1 MLLALIYQLNIEYD
15 SKSVNNFWQYHCH
28 IFEDTL
34 KKDGR
39 KLRSESTSDHILNTA
54 IKIARKGN
62 IDNMSFN
69 SIAKEANIGTRTIFR
84 HFKDQE
90 TLQESLD
97 QKLGEEFSSSFSE
110 INKADNLERR
120 IENVSSTLIK
130 LYVKNQNILRWNLRN
145 IWRDKNLRQNMFSWN
160 QILRNFVYSILPEI
174 KEKKKS
180 EREIIFECMSFLF
193 FLRLNVV
200 QNLNHEQIKEIF
212 ILNTTQYLS

>member
-1 MLLALIYQLNIEYD
+1 MN
-15 SKSVNNFWQYHCH
+15 K
-28 IFEDTL
+28 L

-39 KLRSESTSDHILNTA
+39 KLRSESTADHILNTA

-62 IDNMSFN
+62 IDSMSFN
-69 SIAKEANIGTRTIFR
+69 SIAKEADIGTRTIFR

-90 TLQESLD
+90 SLQDSLD
-97 QKLGEEFSSSFSE
+97 QKLGEEFTSYFSK
-110 INKADNLERR
+110 INKEDNLETR
-120 IENVSSTLIK
+120 IENLSSTLIQF
-130 LYVKNQNILRWNLRN
+130 YVKNQNIIRWTLRN

-200 QNLNHEQIKEIF
+200 QGLNHQEIKEIF
-212 ILNTTQYLS
+212 ILNTSKYLS

>member
-1 MLLALIYQLNIEYD
+1 MN
-15 SKSVNNFWQYHCH
+15 K
-28 IFEDTL
+28 L

-62 IDNMSFN
+62 IDSMSFN
-69 SIAKEANIGTRTIFR
+69 SIAKEADIGTRTIFR

-90 TLQESLD
+90 SLQDSLD
-97 QKLGEEFSSSFSE
+97 QKLGEEFTSYFSK
-110 INKADNLERR
+110 INKEDNLETR
-120 IENVSSTLIK
+120 IENVSSTLIQF
-130 LYVKNQNILRWNLRN
+130 YVKNQNIIRWTLRN
-145 IWRDKNLRQNMFSWN
+145 VWRDKNLRQNMFSWN

-174 KEKKKS
+174 QEKKKS

-200 QNLNHEQIKEIF
+200 QGLNQEQIKEIF
-212 ILNTTQYLS
+212 ILNTKKYLS

>member
-1 MLLALIYQLNIEYD
+1 
-15 SKSVNNFWQYHCH
+15 VNK
-28 IFEDTL
+28 IL

-39 KLRSESTSDHILNTA
+39 KLRSESTADHILNTA
-54 IKIARKGN
+54 IKIARKGD
-62 IDNMSFN
+62 IDSMSFN
-69 SIAKEANIGTRTIFR
+69 SIANEANIGTRTIFR

-90 TLQESLD
+90 SLQDSLD
-97 QKLGEEFSSSFSE
+97 QKLGEEFISYFSK
-110 INKADNLERR
+110 INKEDNLEKR

-130 LYVKNQNILRWNLRN
+130 FFVKNQNIIRWTLRN

-174 KEKKKS
+174 KEKRKS

-200 QNLNHEQIKEIF
+200 QGLNQEQINEIFNLNTKK
-212 ILNTTQYLS
+212 YLSKS

>member
-1 MLLALIYQLNIEYD
+1 MN
-15 SKSVNNFWQYHCH
+15 K
-28 IFEDTL
+28 L

-39 KLRSESTSDHILNTA
+39 KLRSESTADHILNTA
-54 IKIARKGN
+54 IKIARKGD
-62 IDNMSFN
+62 IDSMSFN

-90 TLQESLD
+90 SLQDSLD
-97 QKLGEEFSSSFSE
+97 QKLGEEFTSYFSR
-110 INKADNLERR
+110 INKEDNLERR
-120 IENVSSTLIK
+120 IENVSSTLIQFF
-130 LYVKNQNILRWNLRN
+130 VKNQNIIRWTLRN

-174 KEKKKS
+174 QEKKKS

-200 QNLNHEQIKEIF
+200 QGLNDQEIKEIF
-212 ILNTTQYLS
+212 ILNTSKYLS

>member
-1 MLLALIYQLNIEYD
+1 MAVIVSITVD
-15 SKSVNNFWQYHCH
+15 SAAVIFFVNK
-28 IFEDTL
+28 L

-90 TLQESLD
+90 SLQESLD
-97 QKLGEEFSSSFSE
+97 QKLGEEFTSYFSL
-110 INKADNLERR
+110 INKEDKLETR

-130 LYVKNQNILRWNLRN
+130 LYVKNQNIIRWNLRN
-145 IWRDKNLRQNMFSWN
+145 IWTDKNLRKNMFSWN
-160 QILRNFVYSILPEI
+160 KILRNFLYSILPEI
-174 KEKKKS
+174 QDKKKS
-180 EREIIFECMSFLF
+180 EREIIFECMSFIF

-200 QNLNHEQIKEIF
+200 QGLNEQEIKEIF
-212 ILNTTQYLS
+212 ILNTKKYLG

>member
-1 MLLALIYQLNIEYD
+1 M
-15 SKSVNNFWQYHCH
+15 
-28 IFEDTL
+28 

-97 QKLGEEFSSSFSE
+97 HKLGEEFSSSFSK

-120 IENVSSTLIK
+120 IENVSSTLII
-130 LYVKNQNILRWNLRN
+130 LYVKNKNVIGGDVVCLMPTKDQKNNITSMVAAS
-145 IWRDKNLRQNMFSWN
+145 IMF
-160 QILRNFVYSILPEI
+160 
-174 KEKKKS
+174 
-180 EREIIFECMSFLF
+180 EIISVIAFE
-193 FLRLNVV
+193 
-200 QNLNHEQIKEIF
+200 
-212 ILNTTQYLS
+212 

>member
-1 MLLALIYQLNIEYD
+1 MN
-15 SKSVNNFWQYHCH
+15 K
-28 IFEDTL
+28 L

-69 SIAKEANIGTRTIFR
+69 YIAKEANIGTRTIFR

-97 QKLGEEFSSSFSE
+97 QRLGEEFTTSFSSIKKE
-110 INKADNLERR
+110 DKLENR

-130 LYVKNQNILRWNLRN
+130 LYVKNQNIIRWNLRN
-145 IWRDKNLRQNMFSWN
+145 IWRDKNLRKNMFSWN
-160 QILRNFVYSILPEI
+160 QILRDFVYSILPEI
-174 KEKKKS
+174 QEKNKS
-180 EREIIFECMSFLF
+180 EREVIFECMSFMF
-193 FLRLNVV
+193 FLRLTVV
-200 QNLNHEQIKEIF
+200 QDLNEDQIKEIF
-212 ILNTTQYLS
+212 ILNTTKYLN

>member
-1 MLLALIYQLNIEYD
+1 MN
-15 SKSVNNFWQYHCH
+15 K
-28 IFEDTL
+28 L

-62 IDNMSFN
+62 IDSMSFN
-69 SIAKEANIGTRTIFR
+69 SIAKEADIGTRTIFR

-90 TLQESLD
+90 SLQDSLD
-97 QKLGEEFSSSFSE
+97 QKLGEEFTSYFSK
-110 INKADNLERR
+110 INKADNLETR
-120 IENVSSTLIK
+120 IENLSSTLIQF
-130 LYVKNQNILRWNLRN
+130 YVKNQNIIRWTLRN
-145 IWRDKNLRQNMFSWN
+145 VWRDKNLRQNMFSWN

-174 KEKKKS
+174 QEKKKS

-200 QNLNHEQIKEIF
+200 QGLNQEQIKEIF
-212 ILNTTQYLS
+212 ILNTKKYLS